1 MNMLNDIVIV
11 RGGGDLATGTIQK
24 LHRSGFRVLVLEVA
38 KPTAIRR
45 DVSFS
50 EALYEGKIE
59 VEGIEAV
66 QVCSLSEIE
75 EAFRNKKVPVII
87 DAEGKYIKEIKP
99 RIVVDAIIAKK
110 NMGTTK
116 DMADITIALGPGFT
130 AGEDVDVVI
139 ETSRGHNL
147 GRLIFSGKAKENTGI
162 PGSILG
168 YAKERVVYSPCA
180 GIMKNVLN
188 IGDVA
193 KKDEIIAYVGDTPVK
208 ATIEGLLR
216 GILRSGSE
224 VPMGFKIADIDPRLS
239 EKTNCYSISDKAR
252 SIAGGV
258 LEAILYLMTL
268 QPKENNL
275 LNHSMED

>member
-66 QVCSLSEIE
+66 QVGSLSEIE
-75 EAFRNKKVPVII
+75 NAWINKKVPVII
-87 DAEGKYIKEIKP
+87 DEEGKYIKEIKP
-99 RIVVDAIIAKK
+99 KIVVDAIIAKR
-110 NMGTTK
+110 NMGTTR

-139 ETSRGHNL
+139 ETTRGHNL

-168 YAKERVVYSPCA
+168 YSKERVIYSPCA

-193 KKDEIIAYVGDTPVK
+193 EKDEIITYVGDTPVK
-208 ATIEGLLR
+208 ATIPGLLR
-216 GILRSGSE
+216 GIMRSGSA
-224 VPMGFKIADIDPRLS
+224 VSMGFKIADIDPRLS
-239 EKTNCYSISDKAR
+239 EKTNCYTISDKAR

-268 QPKENNL
+268 QPENN
-275 LNHSMED
+275 D